1 MVVGKATLDEIL
13 SRLSTVEKNI
23 GRPINPTVYSVEEF
37 KSKLASGNHFLTAV
51 LKGQKEFL
59 LGDEDELRK
68 VGGVRLAKAGATST
82 GEIKDLLGIVDRSL
96 ADSKVEA
103 VSTDLRFIAA
113 FNAALCIATTA
124 LRASGL
130 RTVTQAG
137 HHVKTIESLELTI
150 KANPKVIQRFKTF
163 NNKRNKSVYDVA
175 GAVSD
180 QELEAMV
187 KLAEELKNNTL
198 AWLRNLHP
206 ELLPAGPSGPTR
218 AGGD

>member
-1 MVVGKATLDEIL
+1 MSLEKW
-13 SRLSTVEKNI
+13 VEY
-23 GRPINPTVYSVEEF
+23 GW
-37 KSKLASGNHFLTAV
+37 
-51 LKGQKEFL
+51 
-59 LGDEDELRK
+59 LR
-68 VGGVRLAKAGATST
+68 REPTST

-137 HHVKTIESLELTI
+137 HHVKTIESLQLTI

>member
-1 MVVGKATLDEIL
+1 MSLEKW
-13 SRLSTVEKNI
+13 VEY
-23 GRPINPTVYSVEEF
+23 GW
-37 KSKLASGNHFLTAV
+37 
-51 LKGQKEFL
+51 
-59 LGDEDELRK
+59 LR
-68 VGGVRLAKAGATST
+68 REPTST

-113 FNAALCIATTA
+113 FNAALSVATTA

-218 AGGD
+218 AGGV

>member
-1 MVVGKATLDEIL
+1 MSLEKW
-13 SRLSTVEKNI
+13 VEY
-23 GRPINPTVYSVEEF
+23 GWLRREPTSP
-37 KSKLASGNHFLTAV
+37 
-51 LKGQKEFL
+51 
-59 LGDEDELRK
+59 
-68 VGGVRLAKAGATST
+68 

-103 VSTDLRFIAA
+103 A
-113 FNAALCIATTA
+113 FNAALCVATTA

-150 KANPKVIQRFKTF
+150 KASPKVIQRFKTF

-180 QELEAMV
+180 QELKAMMA
-187 KLAEELKNNTL
+187 LATELKDSTI
-198 AWLRNLHP
+198 AWLRQFHP
-206 ELLPAGPSGPTR
+206 DLLQG
-218 AGGD
+218 